1 MYLHVVKFY
10 HDLSLQNDP
19 NAARRLNLPIIP
31 RELDLKYK
39 MDTKHNVLG
48 YCDKQKYEG
57 HQLMKR

>member
-39 MDTKHNVLG
+39 TDTKHNVLG
-48 YCDKQKYEG
+48 
-57 HQLMKR
+57 